1 MWSPYKLADV
11 KKLES
16 IQRKFTKR
24 LSGLHELSYQDR
36 LSELGA
42 ESLQTRRIK
51 FDLTMYFKIMHNLV
65 DLDHNKFFEIKSSR
79 TRGNDLA
86 LRLHKYCSNI
96 DRYSF
101 KNRLIAL
108 WNLLPNTT
116 VNSSSLGSFKE
127 NLKSLNMSSLVLKSN
142 CSHEINW
149 L

>member
-1 MWSPYKLADV
+1 MWSPYKLADI

-42 ESLQTRRIK
+42 ESLQIRRIK

-65 DLDHNKFFEIKSSR
+65 DLDPNQFLANKFSR
-79 TRGNDLA
+79 TRGNDRA

-96 DRYSF
+96 DRYCF

-116 VNSSSLGSFKE
+116 VNSSSVGGFKK
-127 NLKSLNMSSLVLKSN
+127 NFKSLNIVIFGS
-142 CSHEINW
+142 EE
-149 L
+149 